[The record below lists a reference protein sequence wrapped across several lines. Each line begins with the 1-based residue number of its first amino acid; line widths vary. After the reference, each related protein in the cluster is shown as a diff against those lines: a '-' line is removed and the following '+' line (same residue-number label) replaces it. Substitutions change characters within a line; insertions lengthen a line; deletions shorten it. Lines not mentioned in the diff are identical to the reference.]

1 MRSTMVYHTWPRYL
15 FATLALAFVGTSGYL
30 LYVTLQQQD
39 RIEMLLEDRQY
50 FSSELASTTRIL
62 REERALASSTI
73 AELSSRL
80 ELTKEELEDIEDDL
94 RDERDRNERF
104 EEQIEDLAGTVGTLD
119 KLSQIDEEL
128 LQKYSRVSFLN
139 ENYVPRKL
147 TQINDR
153 YVSETVGDEY
163 FLEDAYDFL
172 EDLMRDARRDDIDI
186 VISSAYR
193 SFDEQREIK
202 GQHLITY
209 GEGANQF
216 SADQGFSEHQLGTT
230 VDFSTEEMGG
240 AIDERFETTEAYE
253 WLLENAHE
261 YGFVISYPEGNRFYN
276 YEPWQ
281 WRFVGVELAE
291 DLERDDAYFYD
302 WDQRTID
309 EYLVEIFED

>member
-1 MRSTMVYHTWPRYL
+1 MVHHTWPRYL
-15 FATLALAFVGTSGYL
+15 FATLALAFVGTSAYL
-30 LYVTLQQQD
+30 LYLNLAQQD
-39 RIEMLLEDRQY
+39 RIAMLLEERHY
-50 FSSELASTTRIL
+50 FSTQLASTTSLL

-80 ELTKEELEDIEDDL
+80 ELTQEELEDIEDDL

-104 EEQIEDLAGTVGTLD
+104 EDQIEDLAGTVGTLD
-119 KLSQIDEEL
+119 RLSQIDEEL

-147 TQINDR
+147 TEIDER
-153 YVSETVGDEY
+153 FVADSVGDEY

-230 VDFSTEEMGG
+230 IDFSTEAMGG
-240 AIDERFETTEAYE
+240 AIDERFANAEAYE
-253 WLLENAHE
+253 WLLDNAHE
-261 YGFVISYPEGNRFYN
+261 YGFVISYPEGNQFYN

-281 WRFVGVELAE
+281 WRFVGIELAE

-302 WDQRTID
+302 WEQRRIN
-309 EYLVEIFED
+309 EYLVDIFEE

>member
-1 MRSTMVYHTWPRYL
+1 MVYHTWPRYL
-15 FATLALAFVGTSGYL
+15 FATLAVAFIATSSYL
-30 LYVTLQQQD
+30 LYLNWDQQD
-39 RIEMLLEDRQY
+39 RIEMLLQERHY
-50 FSSELASTTRIL
+50 FSSQLASTTALL
-62 REERALASSTI
+62 REERAMASSTI

-80 ELTKEELEDIEDDL
+80 ELTQEELDEIEDDL

-104 EEQIEDLAGTVGTLD
+104 EDQIEDLAGTVGTLD

-147 TQINDR
+147 TEIDER
-153 YVSETVGDEY
+153 FVADSVGDEY

-230 VDFSTEEMGG
+230 IDFSTEAMGG
-240 AIDERFETTEAYE
+240 AIDERFANTEAYE
-253 WLLENAHE
+253 WLLDNAHE
-261 YGFVISYPEGNRFYN
+261 YGFVISYPEGNQFYN

-281 WRFVGVELAE
+281 WRFVGTELAE

-302 WDQRTID
+302 WEQREID
-309 EYLVEIFED
+309 EYLIDIFEE

>member
-1 MRSTMVYHTWPRYL
+1 MQPDEQQRVHHTWPRYL
-15 FATLALAFVGTSGYL
+15 FVALALAAIATSGYL
-30 LYVTLQQQD
+30 LYLTIEQRE
-39 RIEMLLEDRQY
+39 RIEQLLHDRQY
-50 FSSELASTTRIL
+50 FSSELASTTRAL
-62 REERALASSTI
+62 TAATSTVAELASQL
-73 AELSSRL
+73 A
-80 ELTKEELEDIEDDL
+80 LTEEELADAEDDL
-94 RDERDRNERF
+94 EDEKERNERF
-104 EEQIEDLAGTVGTLD
+104 EDQIEDLAGTVGTLD

-139 ENYVPRKL
+139 ENYVPREL
-147 TQINDR
+147 TQIDDR
-153 YVSETVGDEY
+153 YVSETVADEY
-163 FLEDAYDFL
+163 FLEDAYEFL

-230 VDFSTEEMGG
+230 VDFSTEALGG
-240 AIDERFETTEAYE
+240 AIDERFENTEAYE

-261 YGFVISYPEGNRFYN
+261 YGFILSYPEGNQFYN

-281 WRFVGVELAE
+281 WRFVGVELAQ

-302 WDQRTID
+302 WEQRRIN
-309 EYLVEIFED
+309 EYLVDIFNE